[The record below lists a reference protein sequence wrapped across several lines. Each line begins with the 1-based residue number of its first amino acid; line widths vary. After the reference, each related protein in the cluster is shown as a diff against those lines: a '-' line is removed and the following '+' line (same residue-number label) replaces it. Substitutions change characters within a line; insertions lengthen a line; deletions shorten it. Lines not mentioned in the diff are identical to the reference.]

1 VAADD
6 DLSAPLGQ
14 KKPKRKLP
22 KLPFGLPQA
31 LAGLLGLCGL
41 FVVGWAVF
49 ANDPLG
55 GQPTAV
61 VTLAPAK
68 PGADTGGDGK
78 HHARFDGPGGGAPAA
93 DMAVKAKTAPQP
105 PLPPGAKTVTIIDGS
120 SGQRHDVVLPP
131 SATPNVPVDRK
142 LLQMTPQGAIPQ
154 IAPDGTRA
162 SVAYARPRKL
172 SADRSTAPR
181 IAVIVGGLG
190 ISASA
195 TADALD
201 KLPAPITLAFAPYG
215 ADLESLTQRA
225 RAEDHELLLQVP
237 MEPFDYPSNDPGP
250 RTLLTSLSPGQNLD
264 QLHWLMAR
272 FQGYVGLINYMGA
285 KFTASTQSLTPVL
298 IDAAKRGLI
307 YVDDGSSARSVAGEV
322 AGGHN
327 VSFAKTNIVLD
338 AEPTPQAIDQ
348 ALARLEM
355 GARDRGVAIGFAS
368 AQPAAIARIT
378 DWAKK
383 VESRGFVLVPIS
395 MAAVKAK
402 SS

>member
-14 KKPKRKLP
+14 KKPKRQLP
-22 KLPFGLPQA
+22 KLPFDVPRA

-61 VTLAPAK
+61 VSMAPTK
-68 PGADTGGDGK
+68 PGPDAGGDSK
-78 HHARFDGPGGGAPAA
+78 HHAHFDGPAVGAPAA
-93 DMAVKAKTAPQP
+93 DAAVKAKAAAQ

-120 SGQRHDVVLPP
+120 SGQRHDVVLPA
-131 SATPNVPVDRK
+131 SATPKSPVDRK
-142 LLQMTPQGAIPQ
+142 LLQMTPQGAIPH

-172 SADRSTAPR
+172 PADRSTAPR

-201 KLPAPITLAFAPYG
+201 KLPAPITLAFTPYG

-225 RAEDHELLLQVP
+225 RAENHELLLQVP

-264 QLHWLMAR
+264 RLHWLMAR
-272 FQGYVGLINYMGA
+272 FQGYVGLINYMGT

-307 YVDDGSSARSVAGEV
+307 YVDDGSSARSVASEV

-355 GARDRGVAIGFAS
+355 GARDRGVAIGFAN

-378 DWAKK
+378 DWAKQ